1 MRKFLVVFAREYVE
15 RVRSRWFLVATVIGP
30 LVFGAVGIGQ
40 VVLSERAQTS
50 PDVSNIYVLDATGA
64 GLGARVVPRLGGSG
78 ALIGG
83 DTSIAQLETVAH
95 SSLAAAE
102 STALRAVMHHQ
113 REGYLVLDE
122 HTLLGLSARYDGW
135 NASEFADVERISKAV
150 HDAVLGYR
158 LTRAGLD
165 PAQIASLTNVPLKVE
180 ADRITTKG
188 KAGSGFSSAI
198 FGYIVAFVLYMM
210 IVLYGQ
216 TIMRG
221 VMEEKQTR
229 VAEVVVASVPSDILL
244 AGKILGVGA
253 VALTQELIWIAAS
266 LAIFAERGPLLAL
279 FGVFGASAYVLP
291 GITVGAG
298 VVLLLFFV
306 FGFLFYASLFATVGA
321 MVGSPEDA
329 QQAAMPVMLL
339 LVSTVALIVPVL
351 LAPAGGLARTM
362 SWIPFSSPILMP
374 LRMTVVQ
381 VPGTDVAVALIT
393 LVIACIC
400 AIWIASRV
408 YRVGVLMYGKRP
420 TLREVGRWIRQS

>member
-1 MRKFLVVFAREYVE
+1 MRKFIVVFAREYLE
-15 RVRSRWFLVATVIGP
+15 RVRSRWFLVATVAGP
-30 LVFGAVGIGQ
+30 IIFGAIGVGQ
-40 VVLSERAQTS
+40 VVLSERAQSS
-50 PDVSNIYVLDATGA
+50 PDVSNIFVLDATNV
-64 GLGARVVPRLGGSG
+64 GLGARVVPRLGGAG
-78 ALIGG
+78 ALMG
-83 DTSIAQLETVAH
+83 DTSIAKLEIVTQAG
-95 SSLAAAE
+95 LPAAE
-102 STALRAVMHHQ
+102 STALRAVMHHE
-113 REGYLVLDE
+113 REGYLVLDPR
-122 HTLLGLSARYDGW
+122 TTLGLAARYDGW
-135 NASEFADVERISKAV
+135 NASEFADVERITKAV

-158 LTRAGLD
+158 LAKAGLD
-165 PAQIASLTNVPLKVE
+165 PAQIASLTTVPLKLE
-180 ADRITTKG
+180 ADRVTATG

-198 FGYIVAFVLYMM
+198 FGYVVAFVLYMM

-244 AGKILGVGA
+244 AGKILGVGS

-266 LAIFAERGPLLAL
+266 FAIFTERGPLLAL
-279 FGVFGASAYVLP
+279 FGVYGANAYVLP

-298 VVLLLFFV
+298 IVLLLFFV
-306 FGFLFYASLFATVGA
+306 FGFLFYASLFAAVGA

-381 VPGTDVAVALIT
+381 VAWTDVAVALIV
-393 LVIACIC
+393 LVIACVS
-400 AIWIASRV
+400 AIWLASRI
-408 YRVGVLMYGKRP
+408 YRVGVLLYGKRP
-420 TLREVGRWIRQS
+420 TLREVGHWIRQS

>member
-1 MRKFLVVFAREYVE
+1 
-15 RVRSRWFLVATVIGP
+15 
-30 LVFGAVGIGQ
+30 
-40 VVLSERAQTS
+40 
-50 PDVSNIYVLDATGA
+50 
-64 GLGARVVPRLGGSG
+64 
-78 ALIGG
+78 
-83 DTSIAQLETVAH
+83 
-95 SSLAAAE
+95 
-102 STALRAVMHHQ
+102 
-113 REGYLVLDE
+113 
-122 HTLLGLSARYDGW
+122 
-135 NASEFADVERISKAV
+135 
-150 HDAVLGYR
+150 
-158 LTRAGLD
+158 
-165 PAQIASLTNVPLKVE
+165 
-180 ADRITTKG
+180 
-188 KAGSGFSSAI
+188 
-198 FGYIVAFVLYMM
+198 M

-244 AGKILGVGA
+244 AGKILGVGS

-279 FGVFGASAYVLP
+279 FGVFGAAAYVLP
-291 GITVGAG
+291 GITIGAG
-298 VVLLLFFV
+298 IVLLLFFV
-306 FGFLFYASLFATVGA
+306 FGFLFYASLFAAVGA

-381 VPGTDVAVALIT
+381 VPGVDVAVALIT
-393 LVIACIC
+393 LVIACVA
-400 AIWIASRV
+400 AIWVASRV